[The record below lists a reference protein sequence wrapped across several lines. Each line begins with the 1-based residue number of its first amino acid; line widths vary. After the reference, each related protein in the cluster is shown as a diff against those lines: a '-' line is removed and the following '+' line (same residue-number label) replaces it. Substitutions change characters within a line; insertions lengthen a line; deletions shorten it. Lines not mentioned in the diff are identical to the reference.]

1 MACLSTQIAEL
12 NVELA
17 KYKKQLAD
25 LEAELQTA
33 KEAEPRDKE
42 EIDKIEARIER
53 KEDAISVKEVLL
65 TRTLEAAQAQPGGIY
80 SLPSASFHLLLYIY
94 IYILYCDHFN
104 FCTTTLFSFSI

>member
-33 KEAEPRDKE
+33 KEAEPRDKK

-53 KEDAISVKEVLL
+53 KEDAIKVKEVRL
-65 TRTLEAAQAQPGGIY
+65 TGLEADQRQAAAQAQPGVIH
-80 SLPSASFHLLLYIY
+80 SLP
-94 IYILYCDHFN
+94 
-104 FCTTTLFSFSI
+104 